1 MKKFLSLMLVFV
13 MVFALAACGSKDGGE
28 DAKTALSITTRFL
41 ILWNPKTE
49 SMNSLS

>member
-1 MKKFLSLMLVFV
+1 MKKFLSLML
-13 MVFALAACGSKDGGE
+13 AEAKTAAKMQRQ
-28 DAKTALSITTRFL
+28 TALSITTRFL